1 VGAGASTGAVAG
13 GGGGESETWGGCA
26 RATVGGCLARE
37 GRESAWLTVRMGAFI
52 IVK

>member
-26 RATVGGCLARE
+26 RATVGGDAWRGKGGRAR
-37 GRESAWLTVRMGAFI
+37 G
-52 IVK
+52 